1 MPSYEVLR
9 NKMDV
14 FRKISKMKK
23 SLQLTMI
30 TTYGV
35 KKGKYSNMVGNEVV
49 LDDLFVWK
57 VHMV

>member
-49 LDDLFVWK
+49 LDDLFV
-57 VHMV
+57 

>member
-23 SLQLTMI
+23 PLQLTMI

-49 LDDLFVWK
+49 LDDLFV
-57 VHMV
+57 